1 MHRGLEHLRG
11 IIDAPNDNLGRA
23 RADQSNHG
31 VHRRRSDRDVRDD
44 GREQRTKRCQRV
56 GVARGNPVTAGAR
69 IYDRDVTATVPK
81 VGEER
86 VPGRDVRYAV
96 RRRERTMDLRQRLR

>member
-1 MHRGLEHLRG
+1 M
-11 IIDAPNDNLGRA
+11 
-23 RADQSNHG
+23 
-31 VHRRRSDRDVRDD
+31 
-44 GREQRTKRCQRV
+44 
-56 GVARGNPVTAGAR
+56 ARGNSVTAGAR
-69 IYDRDVTATVPK
+69 VYDRDITPTVPK